1 MPYLPQSSQRRAER
15 ARFNELTP
23 VVLRFQDG
31 QRASASLK
39 VVSLTGGLLA
49 VPRPMT
55 EGTKARLMFLT
66 RGGSVLGIAEMLS
79 PMSWDQ
85 QPFRFV
91 SLHHDDECRLQAAIQ
106 ASRTQAHRET
116 KQVQRDRELIDNF
129 RAW

>member
-1 MPYLPQSSQRRAER
+1 
-15 ARFNELTP
+15 
-23 VVLRFQDG
+23 
-31 QRASASLK
+31 
-39 VVSLTGGLLA
+39 
-49 VPRPMT
+49 MT

-106 ASRTQAHRET
+106 ASRSQAHRET